1 MTSSVQGAYRQ
12 RLALLLISMAQFMVV
27 LDFSIV
33 NVALPSIQKD
43 LGFSAQNLQW
53 VISAYALTL
62 GGLLLLGGRLADLYG
77 QRRVFSVGLILFSL
91 ASFGGGLAS
100 SGIMLILA
108 RVMQGI
114 GAALLAPAALSLIAT
129 MFAEGEARNKA
140 FGFVNAVASAGFAAG
155 AIFGGLLTEGLGWRW
170 VMFVNA
176 PLGVAAIILTPFV
189 LQESR
194 VQIEQRR
201 IDVLGALTVTGGL
214 VALVYALTQ
223 GNDAGWLSLQTL
235 GLFALAIVLL
245 AAFVRIERRSSFPLV
260 RLGIFRQRNV
270 TGANIVNALA
280 TGAFDTLVFILT
292 LYMQRVLGY
301 SALETG
307 LAFLPMAILLLVVSN
322 IAAQLVTR
330 VGVRSLLMSGV
341 IGLVVGLLLLT
352 GLTANGTYMQSL
364 LPGILV
370 VSLGMGLTFSMIL
383 IAATAGVSDN
393 EQGLASGLFNTTEQ
407 IGASF
412 VLAIAVAASSSRTVA
427 LFQQG
432 EHNEKVAFTSGLQYA
447 LFVCVISVLLALL
460 VVIVVI
466 REKKRLSASKK
477 LTSTSVDAKKDVM
490 QPLACTE
497 SL

>member
-1 MTSSVQGAYRQ
+1 MISPAQEARRKG
-12 RLALLLISMAQFMVV
+12 LALMLISIAQFMVV

-43 LGFSAQNLQW
+43 LGFSTQNLQW

-77 QRRVFSVGLILFSL
+77 QRRIFSIGLVLFSL
-91 ASFGGGLAS
+91 ASFAGGLAPS
-100 SGIMLILA
+100 STMLILA

-129 MFAEGEARNKA
+129 TFAEGEPRNKA
-140 FGFVNAVASAGFAAG
+140 FGLVNAVASAGFAAG
-155 AIFGGLLTEGLGWRW
+155 AILGGLLTAGPGWRW

-176 PLGVAAIILTPFV
+176 PLGVATIILTPFV
-189 LQESR
+189 LPKSPAS
-194 VQIEQRR
+194 VEQRR
-201 IDVLGALTVTGGL
+201 IDILGALTVTSGL
-214 VALVYALTQ
+214 VALVYALSQ
-223 GNDAGWLSLQTL
+223 GSDAGWLSPQTL
-235 GLFALAIVLL
+235 GLFALTLVLL
-245 AAFVRIERRSSFPLV
+245 AAFVRIERRSSSPLV

-307 LAFLPMAILLLVVSN
+307 LAFLPMAILLLIASN
-322 IAAQLVTR
+322 IAAQIVTH
-330 VGVRSLLMSGV
+330 VGVRSLLLGGV
-341 IGLVVGLLLLT
+341 IGLIVGLLLLT

-364 LPGILV
+364 LPGIIV
-370 VSLGMGLTFSMIL
+370 VSLGMGPTFSMIL

-407 IGASF
+407 IGASL
-412 VLAIAVAASSSRTVA
+412 VLAIAVAASSSHIAA

-432 EHNEKVAFTSGLQYA
+432 EQNEKVAITGGLQYA

-460 VVIVVI
+460 TVIVVM
-466 REKKRLSASKK
+466 REKKR
-477 LTSTSVDAKKDVM
+477 TSTSRE
-490 QPLACTE
+490 LA
-497 SL
+497 SFSVK